1 MTGELWHHLAAQ
13 VEQLDAQAGRLI
25 RRALAEHTA
34 ALRVQVA
41 GRAGTGRESV
51 ETQVR
56 RVLLHR
62 LDIEGGEVDAAVAGV
77 AVDTPDG
84 PDAVLDGDLVVY
96 VVPRR
101 LDPAVVHPADR
112 AASTAV
118 DPRRVVLVVPGET
131 DDAGCALVGRAMGV
145 PPDQV
150 VAVRGEGRLAEPLAM
165 RAVVARRLR
174 DEELARVVAGIPATP
189 QVRELVE
196 RTLDLVERDPVEF
209 VAVGP
214 R

>member
-51 ETQVR
+51 EAQVR
-56 RVLLHR
+56 ELLLRRV
-62 LDIEGGEVDAAVAGV
+62 DIEGGQVDAAVAGV

-84 PDAVLDGDLVVY
+84 PDPVLDAELVVY

-101 LDPAVVHPADR
+101 LDAAVAHPTDR
-112 AASTAV
+112 AALAAV
-118 DPRRVVLVVPGET
+118 DPRRVVLVVTGGT
-131 DDAGCALVGRAMGV
+131 DDLECALVARATGV

-150 VAVRGEGRLAEPLAM
+150 VAVRDEERLAEPLAA
-165 RAVVARRLR
+165 RAVVARGLR
-174 DEELARVVAGIPATP
+174 DEELARVVAGVPAAP

-196 RTLDLVERDPVEF
+196 QTLDLVRLGPMES
-209 VAVGP
+209 VAAGP

>member
-41 GRAGTGRESV
+41 GRAGTGRESI
-51 ETQVR
+51 EAQVR
-56 RVLLHR
+56 ELLLRRVE
-62 LDIEGGEVDAAVAGV
+62 IEGGEVDAAVAGV

-84 PDAVLDGDLVVY
+84 PDPVLDADLVVY

-101 LDPAVVHPADR
+101 LDPAVAHPADR
-112 AASTAV
+112 AALAAV
-118 DPRRVVLVVPGET
+118 DPRRVVLVVSGES
-131 DDAGCALVGRAMGV
+131 DDAECAAVACAVGV
-145 PPDQV
+145 PPHQV
-150 VAVRGEGRLAEPLAM
+150 VADRDEELLAESVAA
-165 RAVVARRLR
+165 RAVVVRRLR
-174 DEELARVVAGIPATP
+174 DEEFARVVAGVPAAP

-196 RTLDLVERDPVEF
+196 QALDLVEPAPVES
-209 VAVGP
+209 VAAGL

>member
-51 ETQVR
+51 EAQVR
-56 RVLLHR
+56 ELLLRRV
-62 LDIEGGEVDAAVAGV
+62 DIEGGQVDAAVAGV

-84 PDAVLDGDLVVY
+84 PDPVLDAELVVY

-101 LDPAVVHPADR
+101 LDAAVAHPADR
-112 AASTAV
+112 AALAAV
-118 DPRRVVLVVPGET
+118 DPRRLVLVVTGGT
-131 DDAGCALVGRAMGV
+131 DDLECALVARATGV

-150 VAVRGEGRLAEPLAM
+150 VAVRDEERLAEPLAA
-165 RAVVARRLR
+165 RAVVARGLR
-174 DEELARVVAGIPATP
+174 DEELARVVAGVPAAP

-196 RTLDLVERDPVEF
+196 QTLDLVRLGPMES
-209 VAVGP
+209 VAAGP

>member
-25 RRALAEHTA
+25 RRALTEHTA

-56 RVLLHR
+56 ELLLRRV
-62 LDIEGGEVDAAVAGV
+62 DIEGGQVDAAVGGV
-77 AVDTPDG
+77 VVDTPDG
-84 PDAVLDGDLVVY
+84 PDPVLDGDVVVY

-101 LDPAVVHPADR
+101 LDPAVAHPADR
-112 AASTAV
+112 AALTAV
-118 DPRRVVLVVPGET
+118 DPCRLVLVVTGGT
-131 DDAGCALVGRAMGV
+131 DDSECALVARATGV

-150 VAVRGEGRLAEPLAM
+150 VAVRDEELLGERLAA

-174 DEELARVVAGIPATP
+174 DEELARVVAGVPAAP

-196 RTLDLVERDPVEF
+196 QTLDLVGLDPMES
-209 VAVGP
+209 VAAGL